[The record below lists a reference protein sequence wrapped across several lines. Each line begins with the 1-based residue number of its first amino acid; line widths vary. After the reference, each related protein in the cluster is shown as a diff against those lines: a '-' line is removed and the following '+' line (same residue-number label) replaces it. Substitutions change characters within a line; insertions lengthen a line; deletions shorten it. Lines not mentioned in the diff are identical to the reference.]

1 MLKGSVKTGPFL
13 FLYLHKEQTNEYQF
27 LHKKQM
33 EQRIRVGV
41 NGFGRIGRYF
51 SRLALANPKIELVA
65 VNDLAPVNTLVHL
78 LKYDSVHGRMHDDFE
93 ISGNELI
100 FNKTQRVAFLQ
111 HKNPEEIPWGELGVD
126 IVIESTG
133 LFLNSEKAGVHLKSG
148 AKRVILSAPSEGDDI
163 FNLVLGVNDHLLTD
177 EHKIV
182 SNASCTTNS
191 AAPLV
196 AVLKEFC
203 DIEEAYITTIHSY
216 TSDQRLHDSPH
227 KDLRRARAAAQSIV
241 PTSTGAAKAI
251 TRIFPELDGKMGGC
265 GMRVPVPDGSLTDL
279 TVIVKENPPT
289 VAQINE
295 AFQKAAET
303 NLKGIVRYTNDPIV
317 SVDILGDPNS
327 CIFDSEL
334 TSVIGNMVKV
344 VGWYDNEAGF
354 SNRLIDLVLK
364 IG

>member
-1 MLKGSVKTGPFL
+1 
-13 FLYLHKEQTNEYQF
+13 
-27 LHKKQM
+27 M
-33 EQRIRVGV
+33 EQRIRVAV

-51 SRLALANPKIELVA
+51 SRLALMNPKIELVA
-65 VNDLAPVNTLVHL
+65 INDLAPIGTLVHL
-78 LKYDSVHGRMHDDFE
+78 LKYDSVHGRMHDEFE
-93 ISGNELI
+93 IKGNQLI
-100 FNKTQRVAFLQ
+100 FNQTQKIEFLQ
-111 HKNPEEIPWGELGVD
+111 HKNPAELPWAALGID

-133 LFLNSEKAGVHLKSG
+133 LFLTSEAAGVHLTAG
-148 AKRVILSAPSEGDDI
+148 AKRVILSAPSVGDDI
-163 FNLVLGVNDHLLTD
+163 FNVVIGVNDHLITD
-177 EHKIV
+177 EHRII

-227 KDLRRARAAAQSIV
+227 KDLRRARAAAVSIV

-251 TRIFPELDGKMGGC
+251 TRIFPELEGKMGGC

-289 VAQINE
+289 VEQINS
-295 AFQKAAET
+295 AFKKASESD
-303 NLKGIVRYTNDPIV
+303 LKGIVRYTEDPIV
-317 SVDILGDPNS
+317 SVDIVGDPNS

-354 SNRLIDLVLK
+354 SNRLIDLVMKL
-364 IG
+364 G